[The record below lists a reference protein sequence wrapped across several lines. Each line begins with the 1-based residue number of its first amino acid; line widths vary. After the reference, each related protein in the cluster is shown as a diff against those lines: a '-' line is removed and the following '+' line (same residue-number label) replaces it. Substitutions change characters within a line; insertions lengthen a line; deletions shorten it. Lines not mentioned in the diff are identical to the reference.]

1 MNLKEELAQEME
13 ITRQS
18 FHHLLDSVPETFY
31 DHPSNNPAWT
41 IGGVL
46 YHITLGPSALRFEV
60 WMIRHARW
68 LFQIAMNDVTAYI
81 FNRINK
87 LFSRNPKRITRQV
100 LKNTYEAGHAG
111 LMSSLK
117 RIRES
122 DFQKSVTYPESFV
135 PELAGEVS
143 VERIFRY
150 VTEHFDIHA
159 EQINKALKEV
169 K

>member
-13 ITRQS
+13 ITRKN
-18 FHHLLDSVPETFY
+18 FHHLLDSVPEALY
-31 DHPSNNPAWT
+31 HHPSSNPAWT

-46 YHITLGPSALRFEV
+46 YHITLGPSALRFEI
-60 WMIRHARW
+60 WMIRYARW
-68 LFQIAMNDVTAYI
+68 LFQIAMNDATAYI

-87 LFSRNPKRITRQV
+87 LFARNPKRITRQM
-100 LKNTYEAGHAG
+100 LKNTYEAGHTG

-117 RIRES
+117 RIREN
-122 DFQKSVTYPESFV
+122 DFQKSVIYPASFV

-143 VERIFRY
+143 IERIFRY

-159 EQINKALKEV
+159 EQINKVLKEV
-169 K
+169 